1 MSSATP
7 ASSTGGDY
15 GEEGLTRCQ
24 VALWLDD
31 EGLVVEYDGNTLS
44 RSTKRWSRAS
54 G

>member
-31 EGLVVEYDGNTLS
+31 GDLVVEYDGNTLS